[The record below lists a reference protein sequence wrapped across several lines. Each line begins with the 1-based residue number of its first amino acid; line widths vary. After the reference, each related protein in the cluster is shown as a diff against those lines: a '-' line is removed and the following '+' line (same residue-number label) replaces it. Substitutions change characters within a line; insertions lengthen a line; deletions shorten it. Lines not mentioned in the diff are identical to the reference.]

1 MAVAAPSAPAAPVPP
16 TVPKVTLGG
25 AGSVTESTVPQ
36 SGYHSDASRQEMQAR
51 QAVARGDGP
60 LTKEENETPQQAA
73 SGDSKPAAEAETKA
87 DSRAGQQPAPGAG
100 GDAFSQEQQTAAET
114 IPAGP
119 SPVHGTVY
127 WGAALAVVFAAAF
140 VLFRMFLLRRKNGRG
155 IRLTAAD
162 LREALQPAAG
172 EEDLPDLRGLTPD
185 EVLSRLDEQDRK
197 RIRQERKE
205 ARARWKAAG
214 YPQRETAPAAAVP
227 RHAARQYRN
236 QLVAMPPEEKPK
248 PQVKRPLKREDED
261 HFEVRI

>member
-1 MAVAAPSAPAAPVPP
+1 MAVAAPEPPAAPVPP
-16 TVPKVTLGG
+16 VVPKVTLGG
-25 AGSVTESTVPQ
+25 AGSVTESTAPQ
-36 SGYHSDASRQEMQAR
+36 SGYHSDAARQEMQAR

-60 LTKEENETPQQAA
+60 LTKEEKETPQQA
-73 SGDSKPAAEAETKA
+73 
-87 DSRAGQQPAPGAG
+87 APGAG

-114 IPAGP
+114 IPAGT
-119 SPVHGTVY
+119 SPVHGAVY
-127 WGAALAVVFAAAF
+127 WGAALAVVFVAAF
-140 VLFRMFLLRRKNGRG
+140 VLFRMFLVRSRKGRG

-162 LREALQPAAG
+162 LREALQPAAE

-197 RIRQERKE
+197 RIKQARKE
-205 ARARWKAAG
+205 AKARWKAAG
-214 YPQRETAPAAAVP
+214 YPQREKVPAAAVP
-227 RHAARQYRN
+227 RQAARQYRN